1 VSARFCIH
9 GHFYQPA
16 REHPWLEAVEV
27 EDSAAPAHDW
37 NERVTAECYAPNAAA
52 RILDASGR
60 IVRIVNNYERIS
72 FNVGPTLFQWLERAA
87 PETYAAILRADRASV
102 AALGRG
108 NAIAQAYTHLILPFA
123 SRRDQLTQVRW
134 GIADFRR
141 RFDRPP
147 EGMWLP
153 ETAVDLETLAVL
165 AECGIRFTILA
176 PHQAAR
182 TRAPGGDWVKVD
194 AAGLDIT
201 RPYLCRPAP
210 GRQIALFFYHGA
222 ASQEIAFQRL
232 LESGE
237 ALARRLL
244 DLAGRPPGRPA
255 GLIHVATDGETY
267 GHHHRFG
274 EMALAYAIDALERRT
289 GTRMANYAAFL
300 AAHPPTHEVRI
311 HERTSWSCVHGVER
325 WRADCGCRMRG
336 DWHQRWRRPLREA
349 LDWLKSEVDAL
360 FAEAGASVLH
370 DPWAAR
376 DAYIDVV
383 LDRSDAAVTRFL
395 AAHARRPGEP
405 GAAPTALRLLE
416 MQRHA
421 MLMFTSDGWF
431 FDDIAGLETVQ
442 ILCHAARVLQLA
454 AAGGRELERPFLAR
468 LRAAEGNVPAYA
480 NGEAVYDSL
489 VQPKVVDHRRVA
501 AHAAIISL
509 FEDRPSEGAIYAFHV
524 ARRQERRLARGP
536 HTLLTGRAEV
546 TSTATSESETL
557 SFAALHFGGPDVH
570 CCVASGWDDSAHA
583 EAADALVRVYET
595 GAIAEV
601 VREMDARFGREFYT
615 VRDLFT
621 EQRRAVLAH
630 ISAEALTDLEAAY
643 RRLYQE
649 NRGLMATMRG
659 ADVPVP
665 QEFLAAA
672 AFVTVTDL
680 QRALDALHP
689 LPEAAWDLIA
699 DARAWNL
706 SLPPAELEPR
716 VRARVERHLLA
727 ADGLFVV
734 DNLQEVER
742 TLDLAQEMGTTP
754 NLWEAQ
760 NLFAARL
767 APRITG
773 TSAEVRSA
781 LERVAE
787 RLHFSVDALR
797 ADTLGA

>member
-1 VSARFCIH
+1 MSARFCIH

-16 REHPWLEAVEV
+16 REDPWLEAVEV

-37 NERVTAECYAPNAAA
+37 NERVTAESYAPNAAA

-72 FNVGPTLFQWLERAA
+72 FNVGPTLFGWLERTA
-87 PETYAAILRADRASV
+87 PETYAAILRADRASA

-108 NAIAQAYTHLILPFA
+108 NAIAQPYTHLILPLA
-123 SRRDQLTQVRW
+123 SRRDRLTQVLW

-165 AECGIRFTILA
+165 ADCGIRFTILA

-182 TRAPGGDWVKVD
+182 TRAQGGEWAEVNP
-194 AAGLDIT
+194 AGLDIT

-210 GRQIALFFYHGA
+210 GRQIALLFYHGA
-222 ASQEIAFQRL
+222 AAQEIAFQRL

-244 DLAGRPPGRPA
+244 DVADGPSARA

-289 GTRMANYAAFL
+289 GARMTNYAAFL
-300 AAHPPTHEVRI
+300 ADHPPTHEIRI
-311 HERTSWSCVHGVER
+311 HERTSWSCVHGIER
-325 WRADCGCRMRG
+325 WRANCGCRTRG
-336 DWHQRWRRPLREA
+336 DWHQRWRRPLRDA
-349 LDWLKSEVDAL
+349 LDWLKAQADAL
-360 FAEAGASVLH
+360 FEEAGVSVFH

-383 LDRSDAAVTRFL
+383 LDRTDPTVARFL
-395 AAHARRPGEP
+395 AAHARRPGEANTTP
-405 GAAPTALRLLE
+405 AALRLLE

-421 MLMFTSDGWF
+421 MLMFASDGWF
-431 FDDIAGLETVQ
+431 FDDLAGLETVQ

-454 AAGGRELERPFLAR
+454 GAAGRDLERPFLDR
-468 LRAAEGNVPAYA
+468 IRPAEGNVPAYA
-480 NGEAVYDSL
+480 NGEAVYDRL
-489 VQPKVVDHRRVA
+489 VRPRVVDHRRVA
-501 AHAAIISL
+501 AHAAILSL
-509 FEDRPSEGAIYAFHV
+509 FEDRPSDDTIYAFRV
-524 ARRQERRLARGP
+524 VRRQERRLARGP

-546 TSTATSESETL
+546 TSAATAESETL

-570 CCVASGWDDSAHA
+570 CCVASEWDDRAHA
-583 EAADALVRVYET
+583 ETADALVRIYET

-601 VREMDARFGREFYT
+601 VREMDARFGRAFYT

-630 ISAEALTDLEAAY
+630 LSAETLADLEAAH
-643 RRLYQE
+643 RRLYQG
-649 NRGLMATMRG
+649 NRGLMATMRA

-665 QEFLAAA
+665 QEFLTAAA
-672 AFVTVTDL
+672 LVTVADL
-680 QRALDALHP
+680 QRALDASQP
-689 LPEAAWDLIA
+689 LPAAAWDLVA

-706 SLPPAELEPR
+706 AMPEAELEPR
-716 VRARVERHLLA
+716 IRARIERHLIE
-727 ADGLFVV
+727 ADGVFVI
-734 DNLQEVER
+734 DNLKEVER
-742 TLDLAQEMGTTP
+742 TLDLAQEMAVTP
-754 NLWEAQ
+754 NLWQAQ

-767 APRITG
+767 APRIADA
-773 TSAEVRSA
+773 SAEVRRA

-797 ADTLGA
+797 AGTLGA